1 MALKQVFKS
10 RERKGGAEGRQD
22 VWRWEDNDLFRALV
36 LFYYL
41 NRSTAM

>member
-10 RERKGGAEGRQD
+10 GEMEGGAEGRQD
-22 VWRWEDNDLFRALV
+22 VWRWEDNDLFRAPV

-41 NRSTAM
+41 NRSTVM